1 MIRIPNPVDSSDDG
15 KSSDEGTDP
24 HGMTS
29 RHPMSGRSGLKC
41 PHRRIFKKYD
51 PDNCPVR
58 IAG

>member
-1 MIRIPNPVDSSDDG
+1 MIRNPKPSDSSDDG
-15 KSSDEGTDP
+15 KSSDEGTLP

-29 RHPMSGRSGLKC
+29 RHPMSGRLRLRC
-41 PHRRIFKKYD
+41 PFRRIFKKYD